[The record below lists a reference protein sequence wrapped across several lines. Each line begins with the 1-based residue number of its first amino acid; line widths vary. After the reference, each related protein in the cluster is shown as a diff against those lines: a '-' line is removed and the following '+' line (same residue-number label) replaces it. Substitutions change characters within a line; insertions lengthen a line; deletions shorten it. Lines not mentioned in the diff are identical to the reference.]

1 MSPSPEHEA
10 LHRIFQYNPKLFAR
24 SVSRLLGVPAREPTD
39 VQLLNVDLTETR
51 PLERRAD
58 SVLLVEF
65 EAPDQVDRYI
75 LLVESQTDPS
85 EQRRTRWPYY
95 IAYLHDKH
103 ECPVL
108 LLVVCSKQETAEW
121 GREPIVI
128 GLDSLPCMIVTP
140 IVLGPDNVP
149 VVSSIPEAASDIP
162 FTVFSA
168 LTHSRGSEAHVILE
182 ALAAAL
188 DTIDIEAASDLAE
201 FIEAGLGSTP
211 GQQIWKVLMATNAY
225 SYVSEQRSQGRAE
238 GRAVDILRILDRRG
252 IDVDDASRERIE
264 SCTDIDVLGTWL
276 DRSLDATTATDIF
289 A

>member
-24 SVSRLLGVPAREPTD
+24 SVCRLLGVPTREPTN

-51 PLERRAD
+51 PVERRAD

-65 EAPDQVDRYI
+65 DAPDPVDRYI

-95 IAYLHDKH
+95 VAYLHDKH

-128 GLDSLPCMIVTP
+128 GLDGLPCMIVTP
-140 IVLGPDNVP
+140 VVLGPDNVP

-162 FTVFSA
+162 FAVFSA

-188 DTIDIEAASDLAE
+188 DTIDTEAATN
-201 FIEAGLGSTP
+201 LGSTP
-211 GQQIWKVLMATNAY
+211 GQQIWKVLMATNTYA
-225 SYVSEQRSQGRAE
+225 YVSELRAQGRAE
-238 GRAVDILRILDRRG
+238 GEAAAILRVLNRRG
-252 IDVDDASRERIE
+252 IAVDDASRERIE
-264 SCTDIDVLGTWL
+264 SCTDIEVLGTWL
-276 DRSLDATTATDIF
+276 DRSIDAKQVSDLF
-289 A
+289 V